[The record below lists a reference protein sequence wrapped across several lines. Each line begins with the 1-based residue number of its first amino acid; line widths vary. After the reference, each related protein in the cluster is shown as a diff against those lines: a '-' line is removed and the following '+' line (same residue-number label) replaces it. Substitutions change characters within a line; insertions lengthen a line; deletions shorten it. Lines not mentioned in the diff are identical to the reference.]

1 MSVDCLLTQVE
12 YDVEYVTPFNV
23 ADPGGV
29 DPDPTFKQ
37 KPSRDPAVKKK
48 LDPPLEKKPGSASD
62 LLSFLDIN

>member
-1 MSVDCLLTQVE
+1 MSVDCLLTQVK

-37 KPSRDPAVKKK
+37 KPSRDPAVKKNWIRLLK
-48 LDPPLEKKPGSASD
+48 KTPDTDPTYF
-62 LLSFLDIN
+62 LSSI